1 MGITIMCDCTYLNS
15 CKWCVTPEREAAMRE
30 EEENQ
35 KEMLMPYY
43 EAGRE
48 AFKTGV
54 VRSRHGLY
62 GDELAAWQNG
72 WDDAEEEAADATEAE
87 ICLPVV
93 AGGAA

>member
-1 MGITIMCDCTYLNS
+1 MCDCPKLNS
-15 CKWCVTPEREAAMRE
+15 CKWCLTVEREAALKQEEQERE
-30 EEENQ
+30 EEMRQ
-35 KEMLMPYY
+35 YY

-72 WDDAEEEAADATEAE
+72 WDDAEEDAADATEAE